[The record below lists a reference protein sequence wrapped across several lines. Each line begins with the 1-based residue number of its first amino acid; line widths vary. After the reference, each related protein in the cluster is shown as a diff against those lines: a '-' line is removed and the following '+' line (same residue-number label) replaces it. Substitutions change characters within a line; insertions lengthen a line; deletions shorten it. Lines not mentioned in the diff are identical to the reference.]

1 MSKFR
6 MKLKL
11 QGFELEIEGNREDA
25 SVIGKSIGD
34 QISGMLSPSLNIL
47 EGEVASSRTQP
58 QSAIPLVAEIPRRR
72 GGRRTKS
79 APNGTEA
86 NTQANIEFRNDPSK
100 YATPTQQWTTAE
112 KAIWLLYVVK
122 EVSLVPELSTGQI
135 VKTFNTHF
143 RQAKTVTNSN
153 VSRDLGKAKV
163 SSPSLVGEDP
173 TKSPPVWFLT
183 DEGIRKAQA
192 IIADARA
199 PAAAS

>member
-25 SVIGKSIGD
+25 SIIGRSIGD

-47 EGEVASSRTQP
+47 DGEIDSGTPP
-58 QSAIPLVAEIPRRR
+58 QSSVPLVAVAAKKR
-72 GGRRTKS
+72 GGVRRAKAMS
-79 APNGTEA
+79 SGGEA
-86 NTQANIEFRNDPSK
+86 SSQANIEFRNDPSK
-100 YATPTQQWTTAE
+100 YATPTQQWSTVE
-112 KAIWLLYVVK
+112 KAIWLLYVIR
-122 EVSLVPELSTGQI
+122 EVSQVPELSTGQI

-143 RQAKTVTNSN
+143 RQAKTVTHSN

-173 TKSPPVWFLT
+173 TKSPAVWFLT
-183 DEGIRKAQA
+183 DEGARKAQA
-192 IIADARA
+192 IIANART
-199 PAAAS
+199 PAAA